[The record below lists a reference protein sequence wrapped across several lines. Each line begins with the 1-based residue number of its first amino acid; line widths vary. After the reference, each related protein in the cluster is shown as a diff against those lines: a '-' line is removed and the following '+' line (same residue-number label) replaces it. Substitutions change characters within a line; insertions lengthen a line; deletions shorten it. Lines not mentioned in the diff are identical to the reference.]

1 MTETDFCIRNI
12 SRDARKLVAK
22 KFYEMHMGISPFPN
36 LSHYTNANI
45 NKDAQALCLYAAILW
60 TGVYKNN
67 NIECDGEARKQ
78 DENARRLLRERNRYR
93 NLNDEQF
100 DFAIDNIISTEI
112 RNCFAHGNFGISSL
126 ESGEDFFVL
135 SPNPSRTIFE
145 SQQNIYVSFENAYNA
160 VVDFIEEQSQNAAP
174 EKRFQN
180 IDVPTM
186 LLNLFFCVNGYEIN
200 DLGKI
205 DGERFKSLIKAL
217 EISLLCADFTW
228 NQNTFYEDYGKE
240 SEIFKMITLLRNS
253 VVHGTMQISSDAK
266 TIYIDNAKSTDLRS
280 HSENA
285 SNFLMKILV
294 ADMEKDITGIGKEA
308 DSPAMIE
315 ESKKI
320 VQDGFL
326 EESGSLSEILLKAFE
341 NFMPDQ
347 DEQGQETR
355 NN

>member
-1 MTETDFCIRNI
+1 M
-12 SRDARKLVAK
+12 
-22 KFYEMHMGISPFPN
+22 
-36 LSHYTNANI
+36 
-45 NKDAQALCLYAAILW
+45 
-60 TGVYKNN
+60 
-67 NIECDGEARKQ
+67 
-78 DENARRLLRERNRYR
+78 
-93 NLNDEQF
+93 
-100 DFAIDNIISTEI
+100 
-112 RNCFAHGNFGISSL
+112 
-126 ESGEDFFVL
+126 
-135 SPNPSRTIFE
+135 
-145 SQQNIYVSFENAYNA
+145 
-160 VVDFIEEQSQNAAP
+160 
-174 EKRFQN
+174 
-180 IDVPTM
+180 
-186 LLNLFFCVNGYEIN
+186 
-200 DLGKI
+200 GKI